1 MRRFL
6 EEISLTPKGNAAIF
20 MVVFIANGPKRTGKT
35 PFTFEIPSN
44 ATAKI
49 FLPDGTEK
57 TVGARKYEF
66 VL

>member
-1 MRRFL
+1 MAQRER
-6 EEISLTPKGNAAIF
+6 EN
-20 MVVFIANGPKRTGKT
+20 
-35 PFTFEIPSN
+35 PFAFEIPSN

-57 TVGARKYEF
+57 TVGAGKYEF